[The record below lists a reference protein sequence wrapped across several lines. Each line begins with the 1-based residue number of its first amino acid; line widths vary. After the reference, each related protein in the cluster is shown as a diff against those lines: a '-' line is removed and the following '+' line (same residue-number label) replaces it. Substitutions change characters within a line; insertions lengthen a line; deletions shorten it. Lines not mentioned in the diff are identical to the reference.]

1 MVRETI
7 VDDEPV
13 LDVGTIST
21 GASPIACSKCSRV
34 LGIVI
39 RVTFSMAVLILLTGS
54 LAAYGQGS
62 NRGAPRVV
70 VSLVDPVDYPDSSH
84 AWPDGE
90 PVTVECWGNQAD
102 RLHTRTLVREQRAR
116 DRVSAAV
123 DMARLVAEAAASR
136 YVSFVA
142 QNATPSE
149 LNKAKAAMDSANAEL
164 ERLRA
169 ELDDAFERELDR
181 IRQDGPARLGA
192 ITIRTDNGM
201 RYGWMT
207 DASRPN
213 VPTFRNVDEVFPRN
227 DDLPDLTHLALT
239 RQELDEAIAR
249 GDPNQIVR
257 AMDARD
263 SAFTVLAGAFDAQ
276 EKRNTLSN
284 AIRRD
289 AIEACAR

>member
-1 MVRETI
+1 MHGLMV
-7 VDDEPV
+7 
-13 LDVGTIST
+13 
-21 GASPIACSKCSRV
+21 SR
-34 LGIVI
+34 
-39 RVTFSMAVLILLTGS
+39 SLLNAG
-54 LAAYGQGS
+54 
-62 NRGAPRVV
+62 
-70 VSLVDPVDYPDSSH
+70 
-84 AWPDGE
+84 
-90 PVTVECWGNQAD
+90 GNQAD